1 MRFPSLKTSPFIL
14 TIFGASGDLAKIKIF
29 PTLYSMM
36 AEKKLPKEF
45 FIIGFARTEKTR
57 EAFQQEFRKNVIAH
71 SSRTV
76 NKSLLK
82 KLVDR
87 IHYFIGE
94 YDNAPD
100 YEKFARFID
109 EKILALPHRSARRPF
124 QHIFYF
130 SVPPTVFR
138 PIIQHLG
145 ESRLHQKN
153 KNLRLVI
160 EKPFGEDSASALDL
174 FHFVARYFKDEQ
186 IFLLDHYLGKPAV
199 QSIFHLRHS
208 NRLLNQMLKGP
219 EIANIQITA
228 MEKIGVEDRV
238 GYFDQVGMLKD
249 MMQSH
254 LLQVL
259 ALITMSIPVTDRS
272 ISIQKEKYNILS
284 SLNFI
289 PRPQN
294 VVLGQYHS
302 YQKLKKVSKKSPTDT
317 FAALRIFIDRES
329 WWSVPIYMRTGKMMN
344 RKNTYVVVELKK
356 FAFQKKEDDPNR
368 IIIELQPDE
377 KITIKLI
384 NKHRGGSEQQE
395 VITTDSIACDKGQCL
410 PEHAALLL
418 DVLHGEKTYFLSF
431 PEIIA
436 AWQVIDTV
444 IKVVRENKI
453 KTQQYGDGSEGPHT
467 QHLLT
472 QLDGF
477 SWYDLR

>member
-1 MRFPSLKTSPFIL
+1 MIL
-14 TIFGASGDLAKIKIF
+14 TIFGASGDLAKIKLF
-29 PTLYSMM
+29 PALYALM
-36 AEKKLPKEF
+36 AEKKLPPDF
-45 FIIGFARTEKTR
+45 YIIGFARTLKTR
-57 EAFQQEFRKNVIAH
+57 EQFQEEFKKNVLAH
-71 SSRTV
+71 SQIPVS
-76 NKSLLK
+76 KSWLK
-82 KLVDR
+82 KLIDR
-87 IHYFIGE
+87 VHYFTGE
-94 YDNAPD
+94 YDNARD

-109 EKILALPHRSARRPF
+109 EKTLVARRHNAAKNF

-130 SVPPTVFR
+130 SVPPAMFR

-145 ESRLHQKN
+145 ESRFHQKN
-153 KNLRLVI
+153 QNLRLVI
-160 EKPFGEDSASALDL
+160 EKPFGEDAASALDL

-228 MEKIGVEDRV
+228 MENIGVQDRV

-249 MMQSH
+249 MVQSH

-272 ISIQKEKYNILS
+272 LSIQKEKYNILS
-284 SLNFI
+284 SLNFS

-302 YQKLKKVSKKSPTDT
+302 YRKLKKVAKNSTTDT

-329 WWSVPIYMRTGKMMN
+329 WWSVPIYIRTGKMLN
-344 RKNTYVVVELKK
+344 KKTTYVVVELKK
-356 FAFQKKEDDPNR
+356 FAFQKKDDEPNR

-377 KITIKLI
+377 KISIKLI
-384 NKHRGGSEQQE
+384 NKHRGGTVQQE
-395 VITTDSIACDKGQCL
+395 IITTDSIACDEGQCL

-418 DVLHGEKTYFLSF
+418 DVLLGDKTYFLSF

-436 AWQVIDTV
+436 AWQVIDGV
-444 IKVVRENKI
+444 LRVVREHKL
-453 KTQQYGDGSEGPHT
+453 KVQQYADRSEGPKT
-467 QHLLT
+467 QHALT
-472 QLDGF
+472 ALDGF
-477 SWYDLR
+477 KWFDLQF

>member
-1 MRFPSLKTSPFIL
+1 MTSPFIL

-29 PTLYSMM
+29 PALYSMM

-57 EAFQQEFRKNVIAH
+57 EAFQQEFKKNVIAH
-71 SSRTV
+71 SPRAV

-82 KLVDR
+82 RLVDR
-87 IHYFIGE
+87 VHYFTGE

-100 YEKFARFID
+100 YEKFTRFID
-109 EKILALPHRSARRPF
+109 EKIHALPRHSARGPF
-124 QHIFYF
+124 QYIFYF
-130 SVPPTVFR
+130 SVPPTGFR

-145 ESRLHQKN
+145 ESRFHQKN

-160 EKPFGEDSASALDL
+160 EKPFGEDAASALEL
-174 FHFVARYFKDEQ
+174 FHFVARYFTDEQ

-249 MMQSH
+249 MVQSH

-289 PRPQN
+289 PRSQN

-302 YQKLKKVSKKSPTDT
+302 YRKLKKVSKKSKTDT

-329 WWSVPIYMRTGKMMN
+329 WWSVPIYIRTGKMMN
-344 RKNTYVVVELKK
+344 KKNTYVVVELKK

-395 VITTDSIACDKGQCL
+395 VITTDSIACDEGQCL

-418 DVLHGEKTYFLSF
+418 DVLRGDKTYFLSF

-436 AWQVIDTV
+436 AWQVIDGV
-444 IKVVRENKI
+444 IKVMREHRVKI
-453 KTQQYGDGSEGPHT
+453 QLYADHSEGPKT
-467 QHLLT
+467 QHALAA
-472 QLDGF
+472 LDGF
-477 SWYDLR
+477 KWFELHP

>member
-1 MRFPSLKTSPFIL
+1 MTPLSPQTPPFIL

-29 PTLYSMM
+29 PALYAMV
-36 AEKKLPKEF
+36 EDGKLSREF
-45 FIIGFARTEKTR
+45 FIIGFARTPKTHA
-57 EAFQQEFRKNVIAH
+57 AFQEEFEKNVIAH
-71 SSRTV
+71 SPRKV
-76 NKSLLK
+76 DRALLK
-82 KLVDR
+82 KLVNR
-87 IHYFIGE
+87 VHYFTGE
-94 YDNAPD
+94 YDRAED
-100 YEKFARFID
+100 YEKFTQFVG
-109 EKILALPHRSARRPF
+109 KQLPHKSF

-130 SVPPTVFR
+130 SVPPTMFR
-138 PIIQHLG
+138 LIIQNLG
-145 ESRLHQKN
+145 ESRLHVKN
-153 KNLRLVI
+153 KDLRLVI
-160 EKPFGEDSASALDL
+160 EKPFGEDAASALEL

-208 NRLLNQMLKGP
+208 NRLLNQMFKGP

-228 MEKIGVEDRV
+228 SQDIGVEDRV

-249 MMQSH
+249 MVQSH

-294 VVLGQYHS
+294 VVLGQYRS
-302 YQKLKKVSKKSPTDT
+302 YRKLRKVPKNSTTDT
-317 FAALRIFIDRES
+317 FTALRIFIDRES
-329 WWSVPIYMRTGKMMN
+329 WWSVPIFIRTGKMLN
-344 RKNTYVVVELKK
+344 KKCTYVTVELKK
-356 FAFQKKEDDPNR
+356 FAFQKKGDEPNR

-384 NKHRGGSEQQE
+384 NKHRGGAEQQE
-395 VITTDSIACDKGQCL
+395 VITTDSIACEAAQCL
-410 PEHAALLL
+410 PEHATLLL
-418 DVLHGEKTYFLSF
+418 DVLNGDKTYFLSF

-444 IKVVRENKI
+444 LEVVRKNKI
-453 KTQQYGDGSEGPHT
+453 KTEQYADHSEGPHT
-467 QHLLT
+467 QHALT

-477 SWYDLR
+477 SWYDLH